1 MLTSFFS
8 NSKPFHFIVVS
19 LLLFA
24 GCFFNIINDLN
35 EATNYDSIVQLLIQN
50 TMFLLFFLLLSFIIK
65 KNRLTQSNSY
75 ALFLFCCFILMIP
88 YLFKDSN
95 LAFSFFFL
103 LLALRRILS
112 ISSQKNSE
120 KKILDASIWITI
132 AALFYF
138 WSILFFIILF
148 IAIIQLAS
156 TNYKLIFIPFVGFT
170 SVFIL
175 TSVYHTIVNNGV
187 WKFLEYKDQISF
199 DFSPYNSL
207 KLIIP
212 AIFILL
218 SGIFAFIY
226 KSITISKT
234 PLKEKPKHWILF
246 FFLLIG
252 IILIILKNN
261 KNGSELIF
269 LLAPI
274 SIFTA
279 NFIESIDKKWISE
292 LFLWFVLMLPFALF
306 FMI

>member
-8 NSKPFHFIVVS
+8 NSRPSHFIVVS

-24 GCFFNIINDLN
+24 GCFFNIIHDLN
-35 EATNYDSIVQLLIQN
+35 EVTNYDSIVKLLIQN

-88 YLFKDSN
+88 FFFNDSN

-112 ISSQKNSE
+112 ISSQKNIE

-148 IAIIQLAS
+148 ISIIQLTS
-156 TNYKLIFIPFVGFT
+156 TNYKLVFIPFVGFT
-170 SVFIL
+170 SVIML
-175 TSVYHTIVNNGV
+175 TSVYHTMVNNDI
-187 WKFLEYKDQISF
+187 WSFLDYKDQISF
-199 DFSPYNSL
+199 DFSPYYSL
-207 KLIIP
+207 KIIIP
-212 AIFILL
+212 SIFILL
-218 SGIFAFIY
+218 SGIFAFVY

-234 PLKEKPKHWILF
+234 PLKEKSTYWILF

-252 IILIILKNN
+252 IILIVLKNN
-261 KNGSELIF
+261 KNGSELLF
-269 LLAPI
+269 LLVPI

-292 LFLWFVLMLPFALF
+292 LFLWFAFILPFALF
-306 FMI
+306 FL

>member
-8 NSKPFHFIVVS
+8 NSRPSHFIVVS

-24 GCFFNIINDLN
+24 GCFFNIIHDLN
-35 EATNYDSIVQLLIQN
+35 EVTNYDSIVKLLIQN

-88 YLFKDSN
+88 FFFNDSN

-112 ISSQKNSE
+112 VSSQKNIE

-148 IAIIQLAS
+148 ISIIQLTS
-156 TNYKLIFIPFVGFT
+156 TNYKLVFIPFVGFT
-170 SVFIL
+170 SVIML
-175 TSVYHTIVNNGV
+175 TSVYHTMVNNDI
-187 WKFLEYKDQISF
+187 WSFLEYKDQISF
-199 DFSPYNSL
+199 DFSPYYSL
-207 KLIIP
+207 KIIIP
-212 AIFILL
+212 SIFILL
-218 SGIFAFIY
+218 SGIFAFVY

-234 PLKEKPKHWILF
+234 PLKEKSTYWILF

-252 IILIILKNN
+252 IILIVLKNN
-261 KNGSELIF
+261 KNGSELLF
-269 LLAPI
+269 LLVPI

-292 LFLWFVLMLPFALF
+292 LFLWFAFILPFALF
-306 FMI
+306 FL

>member
-1 MLTSFFS
+1 MI
-8 NSKPFHFIVVS
+8 P
-19 LLLFA
+19 
-24 GCFFNIINDLN
+24 
-35 EATNYDSIVQLLIQN
+35 
-50 TMFLLFFLLLSFIIK
+50 
-65 KNRLTQSNSY
+65 
-75 ALFLFCCFILMIP
+75 FLFN
-88 YLFKDSN
+88 DSS

>member
-8 NSKPFHFIVVS
+8 NSRPFHFIVVS

-24 GCFFNIINDLN
+24 GCFFNIIHDLN
-35 EATNYDSIVQLLIQN
+35 EVTNYDSIVKLLIQN

-88 YLFKDSN
+88 FFFNDSN

-103 LLALRRILS
+103 FLALRRILS
-112 ISSQKNSE
+112 ISSQKNIE

-148 IAIIQLAS
+148 IAIIQLTS
-156 TNYKLIFIPFVGFT
+156 TNYKLVFIPFVGFT
-170 SVFIL
+170 SVIML
-175 TSVYHTIVNNGV
+175 TSVYHTMVNNDI
-187 WKFLEYKDQISF
+187 WSFLEYKDQISF
-199 DFSPYNSL
+199 DFSPYYSL
-207 KLIIP
+207 KIIIP
-212 AIFILL
+212 SIFILL
-218 SGIFAFIY
+218 SGIFTFVY

-234 PLKEKPKHWILF
+234 PLKEKSTHWILF

-252 IILIILKNN
+252 IILIVLKNN
-261 KNGSELIF
+261 KNGSELLF
-269 LLAPI
+269 LLVPI

-292 LFLWFVLMLPFALF
+292 LFLWFAFILPFALIF
-306 FMI
+306 L

>member
-8 NSKPFHFIVVS
+8 NSRPSHFIVVS

-24 GCFFNIINDLN
+24 GCFFNIIHDLN
-35 EATNYDSIVQLLIQN
+35 EVTNYDSIVKLLIQN

-88 YLFKDSN
+88 FFFNDSN

-112 ISSQKNSE
+112 ISSQKNIE

-148 IAIIQLAS
+148 IAIIQLTS
-156 TNYKLIFIPFVGFT
+156 TNYKLVFIPFVGFT
-170 SVFIL
+170 SVIML
-175 TSVYHTIVNNGV
+175 TSVYHTMVNNDI
-187 WKFLEYKDQISF
+187 WSFLEYKDQISF
-199 DFSPYNSL
+199 DFSPYYSL
-207 KLIIP
+207 KIIIP
-212 AIFILL
+212 SIFILL
-218 SGIFAFIY
+218 SGIFTFVY

-234 PLKEKPKHWILF
+234 PLKEKSTHWILF

-252 IILIILKNN
+252 IILIVLKNN
-261 KNGSELIF
+261 KNGSELLF
-269 LLAPI
+269 LLVPI

-292 LFLWFVLMLPFALF
+292 LFLWFAFILPFALIF
-306 FMI
+306 L

>member
-8 NSKPFHFIVVS
+8 NSRPFHFIVVS

-24 GCFFNIINDLN
+24 GCFFNIIHDLN
-35 EATNYDSIVQLLIQN
+35 EVTNYDSIVKLLIQN

-88 YLFKDSN
+88 FFFNDSN
-95 LAFSFFFL
+95 LAFSFFFFFL
-103 LLALRRILS
+103 SLRRIFCLF
-112 ISSQKNSE
+112 SQKNIE

-148 IAIIQLAS
+148 IAIIQLTS
-156 TNYKLIFIPFVGFT
+156 TNYKLVFIPFVGFT
-170 SVFIL
+170 SVIML
-175 TSVYHTIVNNGV
+175 TSVYHTMVNNDI
-187 WKFLEYKDQISF
+187 WSFLEYKDQISF
-199 DFSPYNSL
+199 DFSPYYSL
-207 KLIIP
+207 KIIIP
-212 AIFILL
+212 SIFILL
-218 SGIFAFIY
+218 SGIFTFVY

-234 PLKEKPKHWILF
+234 PLKEKSTHWILF

-252 IILIILKNN
+252 IILIVLKNN
-261 KNGSELIF
+261 KNGSELLF
-269 LLAPI
+269 LLVPI

-292 LFLWFVLMLPFALF
+292 LFLWFAFILPFALIF
-306 FMI
+306 L

>member
-8 NSKPFHFIVVS
+8 NSRPSHFIVVS

-24 GCFFNIINDLN
+24 GSFFNIIHDLN
-35 EATNYDSIVQLLIQN
+35 EVTNYDSIVKLLIQN

-88 YLFKDSN
+88 FFFNDSN

-112 ISSQKNSE
+112 ISSQKNIE

-148 IAIIQLAS
+148 IAIIQLTS
-156 TNYKLIFIPFVGFT
+156 TNYKLVFIPFVGFT
-170 SVFIL
+170 SVIML
-175 TSVYHTIVNNGV
+175 TSVYHTMVNNDI
-187 WKFLEYKDQISF
+187 WSFLEYKDQISF
-199 DFSPYNSL
+199 DFSPYYSL
-207 KLIIP
+207 KIIIP
-212 AIFILL
+212 SIFILL
-218 SGIFAFIY
+218 SGIFTFVY

-234 PLKEKPKHWILF
+234 PLKEKSTHWILF

-252 IILIILKNN
+252 IILIVLKNN
-261 KNGSELIF
+261 KNGSELLF
-269 LLAPI
+269 LLVPI

-292 LFLWFVLMLPFALF
+292 LFLWFAFILPFALIF
-306 FMI
+306 L

>member
-8 NSKPFHFIVVS
+8 NSRPFHFIVVS
-19 LLLFA
+19 LLLFT
-24 GCFFNIINDLN
+24 GCFFNIIHDLN
-35 EATNYDSIVQLLIQN
+35 EATNYDSIVKLLIQN

-75 ALFLFCCFILMIP
+75 ALFLFCCFILMIS
-88 YLFKDSN
+88 FFFNDSN

-112 ISSQKNSE
+112 ISSKKNIE

-148 IAIIQLAS
+148 IAIIQLTS
-156 TNYKLIFIPFVGFT
+156 TNYKLVFIPFVGFT
-170 SVFIL
+170 SVIML
-175 TSVYHTIVNNGV
+175 TSVYHTMVNNDI
-187 WKFLEYKDQISF
+187 WSFLEYKDQISF
-199 DFSPYNSL
+199 DFSPYYSL
-207 KLIIP
+207 KIIIP
-212 AIFILL
+212 SIFILL
-218 SGIFAFIY
+218 SGIFAFVY

-234 PLKEKPKHWILF
+234 PLKEKSTYWILF

-252 IILIILKNN
+252 IILIVLKNN
-261 KNGSELIF
+261 KNGSELLF
-269 LLAPI
+269 LLVPI

-292 LFLWFVLMLPFALF
+292 LFLWFAFILPFALF
-306 FMI
+306 FL

>member
-8 NSKPFHFIVVS
+8 NSRPFHFIVVS

-24 GCFFNIINDLN
+24 GCFFNIIHDLN
-35 EATNYDSIVQLLIQN
+35 EVTNYDSIVKLLIQN

-88 YLFKDSN
+88 FFFNDSN

-112 ISSQKNSE
+112 ISSKKNIE

-148 IAIIQLAS
+148 IAIIQLTS
-156 TNYKLIFIPFVGFT
+156 TNYKLVFIPFVGFT
-170 SVFIL
+170 SVIML
-175 TSVYHTIVNNGV
+175 TSVYHTMVNNDI
-187 WKFLEYKDQISF
+187 WSFLEYKDQISF
-199 DFSPYNSL
+199 DFSPYYSL
-207 KLIIP
+207 KIIIP
-212 AIFILL
+212 SIFILL
-218 SGIFAFIY
+218 SGIFAFVY

-234 PLKEKPKHWILF
+234 PLKEKSTYWILF

-252 IILIILKNN
+252 IILIVLKNN
-261 KNGSELIF
+261 KNGSELLF
-269 LLAPI
+269 LLVPI

-292 LFLWFVLMLPFALF
+292 LFLWFAFILPFALIF
-306 FMI
+306 L

>member
-8 NSKPFHFIVVS
+8 NSRPSHFIVVS

-24 GCFFNIINDLN
+24 GCFFNIIHDLN
-35 EATNYDSIVQLLIQN
+35 EVTNYDSIVKLLIQN

-88 YLFKDSN
+88 FFFNDSN

-112 ISSQKNSE
+112 ISSQKNIE

-148 IAIIQLAS
+148 ISIIQLTS
-156 TNYKLIFIPFVGFT
+156 TNYKLVFIPFVGFT
-170 SVFIL
+170 SVIML
-175 TSVYHTIVNNGV
+175 TSVYHTMVNNDI
-187 WKFLEYKDQISF
+187 WSFLEYKDQISF
-199 DFSPYNSL
+199 DFSPYYSL
-207 KLIIP
+207 KIIIP
-212 AIFILL
+212 SIFILL
-218 SGIFAFIY
+218 SGIFAFVY

-234 PLKEKPKHWILF
+234 PLKEKSTYWILF

-252 IILIILKNN
+252 ITLIVLKNN
-261 KNGSELIF
+261 KNGSELLF
-269 LLAPI
+269 LLVPI

-292 LFLWFVLMLPFALF
+292 LFLWFAFILPFALF
-306 FMI
+306 FL

>member
-8 NSKPFHFIVVS
+8 NSRPFHFIVVS

-24 GCFFNIINDLN
+24 GCFFNIIHDLN
-35 EATNYDSIVQLLIQN
+35 EVTNYDSIVKLLIQN

-88 YLFKDSN
+88 FFFNDSN
-95 LAFSFFFL
+95 LAFSFFFF

-112 ISSQKNSE
+112 ISSQKNIE

-148 IAIIQLAS
+148 IAIIQLTS
-156 TNYKLIFIPFVGFT
+156 TNYKLVFIPFVGFT
-170 SVFIL
+170 SVIML
-175 TSVYHTIVNNGV
+175 TSVYHTMVNNDI
-187 WKFLEYKDQISF
+187 WSFLEYKDQISF
-199 DFSPYNSL
+199 DFSPYYSL
-207 KLIIP
+207 KIIIP
-212 AIFILL
+212 SIFILL
-218 SGIFAFIY
+218 SGIFTFVY

-234 PLKEKPKHWILF
+234 PLKEKSTHWILF

-252 IILIILKNN
+252 IILIVLKNN
-261 KNGSELIF
+261 KNGSELLF
-269 LLAPI
+269 LLVPI

-292 LFLWFVLMLPFALF
+292 LFLWFAFILPFALIF
-306 FMI
+306 L

>member
-8 NSKPFHFIVVS
+8 NSRPFHFIVVS
-19 LLLFA
+19 LLLFT
-24 GCFFNIINDLN
+24 GCFFNIIHDLN
-35 EATNYDSIVQLLIQN
+35 EATNYDSIVKLLIQN

-88 YLFKDSN
+88 FFFNDSN

-112 ISSQKNSE
+112 ISSKKNIE

-148 IAIIQLAS
+148 IAIIQLTS
-156 TNYKLIFIPFVGFT
+156 TNYKLVFIPFVGFT
-170 SVFIL
+170 SVIML
-175 TSVYHTIVNNGV
+175 TSVYHTMVNNDI
-187 WKFLEYKDQISF
+187 WSFLDYKDQISF
-199 DFSPYNSL
+199 DFSPYYSL
-207 KLIIP
+207 KIIIP
-212 AIFILL
+212 SIFILL
-218 SGIFAFIY
+218 SGIFAFVY

-234 PLKEKPKHWILF
+234 PLKEKSTYWILF

-252 IILIILKNN
+252 IILIVLKNN
-261 KNGSELIF
+261 KNGSELLF
-269 LLAPI
+269 LLVPI

-292 LFLWFVLMLPFALF
+292 LFLWFAFILPFALF
-306 FMI
+306 FL

>member
-8 NSKPFHFIVVS
+8 NSRPSHFIVVS

-24 GCFFNIINDLN
+24 GCFFNIIHDLN
-35 EATNYDSIVQLLIQN
+35 EVTNYDSIVKLLIQN

-88 YLFKDSN
+88 FFFNDSN

-112 ISSQKNSE
+112 ISSQKNIE

-148 IAIIQLAS
+148 ISIIQLTS
-156 TNYKLIFIPFVGFT
+156 INYKLVFIPFVGFT
-170 SVFIL
+170 SVIML
-175 TSVYHTIVNNGV
+175 TSVYHTMVNNDI
-187 WKFLEYKDQISF
+187 WSFLEYKDQISF
-199 DFSPYNSL
+199 DFSPYYSL
-207 KLIIP
+207 KIIIP
-212 AIFILL
+212 SIFILL
-218 SGIFAFIY
+218 SGIFAFVY

-234 PLKEKPKHWILF
+234 PLKEKSTYWILF

-252 IILIILKNN
+252 IILIVLKNN
-261 KNGSELIF
+261 KNGSELLF
-269 LLAPI
+269 LLVPI

-292 LFLWFVLMLPFALF
+292 LFLWFAFILPFALF
-306 FMI
+306 FL

>member
-8 NSKPFHFIVVS
+8 NSRPFHFIVLS
-19 LLLFA
+19 LFLFA

-35 EATNYDSIVQLLIQN
+35 EATNYDSIVKLLIQN

-88 YLFKDSN
+88 FFFNDSN

-112 ISSQKNSE
+112 ISSKKNIE

-148 IAIIQLAS
+148 IAIIQLTS
-156 TNYKLIFIPFVGFT
+156 TNYKLVFIPFVGFT
-170 SVFIL
+170 SVIML
-175 TSVYHTIVNNGV
+175 TSVYHTIVNNDI
-187 WKFLEYKDQISF
+187 WSFLEYKDQISF
-199 DFSPYNSL
+199 DFSPYYSL
-207 KLIIP
+207 KIIIP
-212 AIFILL
+212 SIFILL
-218 SGIFAFIY
+218 SGIFAFVY

-234 PLKEKPKHWILF
+234 PLKEKSTYWILF

-252 IILIILKNN
+252 IILIVLKNN
-261 KNGSELIF
+261 KNGSELLF
-269 LLAPI
+269 LLVPI

-292 LFLWFVLMLPFALF
+292 LFLWFAFILPFTLF
-306 FMI
+306 FL

>member
-8 NSKPFHFIVVS
+8 NSRPSHFIVVS

-24 GCFFNIINDLN
+24 GCFFNIIHDLN
-35 EATNYDSIVQLLIQN
+35 EVTNYDSIVKLLIQN

-88 YLFKDSN
+88 FFFNDSN
-95 LAFSFFFL
+95 LAFFFFFL

-112 ISSQKNSE
+112 ISSQKNIE

-148 IAIIQLAS
+148 ISIIQLTS
-156 TNYKLIFIPFVGFT
+156 TNYKLVFIPFVGFT
-170 SVFIL
+170 SVIML
-175 TSVYHTIVNNGV
+175 TSVYHTMVNNDI
-187 WKFLEYKDQISF
+187 WSFLDYKDQISF
-199 DFSPYNSL
+199 DFSPYYSL
-207 KLIIP
+207 KIIIP
-212 AIFILL
+212 SIFILL
-218 SGIFAFIY
+218 SGIFAFVY

-234 PLKEKPKHWILF
+234 PLKEKSTYWILF

-252 IILIILKNN
+252 IILIVLKNN
-261 KNGSELIF
+261 KNGSELLF
-269 LLAPI
+269 LLVPI

-292 LFLWFVLMLPFALF
+292 LFLWFAFILPFALF
-306 FMI
+306 FL